1 MYVSLNLLIVAQS
14 RQTLTPVMADLE
26 RRQGL
31 ELVPYVL
38 NPGQMLLPE
47 YMRPLPDAL
56 ILVVDEEWRQG
67 VWEVIERIP
76 TPRPPLF
83 IVSQI
88 HDIEMMRLAMRYG
101 VRDVFPTPL
110 QVEECVKAITSVVQE
125 DRTQRGATG
134 SRLIS
139 FMNTKGGSGASLIAA
154 NVALA
159 MALEARFTRPI
170 LLVDFDFQFGGLP
183 TYLNLIA
190 RDGLIKAMEFVDT
203 LDATAIQAYVLRH
216 PSGLHLLAAAMDEII
231 IPEDISA
238 ARTEK
243 LLSAINGNYDDI
255 LIDLPHRID
264 QAMAT
269 ILSHSDVIALATQQT
284 VAHLHD
290 TKRLLYLLRD
300 RLAINMDRIILLVN
314 RFDAKSEVKLEDF
327 SDVFPNIPIE
337 TLPSDYVRASES
349 VNLGIPICESA
360 AHSPLGK
367 SLLRLAKN
375 LSGGEGSKTAPP
387 SGVRQAAP
395 APAIPPPKKSG
406 RMFGW
411 LKGS

>member
-47 YMRPLPDAL
+47 YMRPMPDAV
-56 ILVVDEEWRQG
+56 ILVVDEEWRKG

-88 HDIEMMRLAMRYG
+88 HDLEMMRLAMRYG

-110 QVEECVKAITSVVQE
+110 QVEEFVSAITSVVQE
-125 DRTQRGATG
+125 DRVQRGAAG

-159 MALEARFTRPI
+159 MAMEARFSRPI

-243 LLSAINGNYDDI
+243 LLSALNGNYDDI
-255 LIDLPHRID
+255 LIDVPHRID

-314 RFDAKSEVKLEDF
+314 RFDTKSEVKLEDF

-360 AHSPLGK
+360 ANSPLGK
-367 SLLRLAKN
+367 SLLRLAKT
-375 LSGGEGSKTAPP
+375 LAGGEGAKAAAT
-387 SGVRQAAP
+387 SGARLAALAP
-395 APAIPPPKKSG
+395 ATPPPKKSG

>member
-1 MYVSLNLLIVAQS
+1 
-14 RQTLTPVMADLE
+14 
-26 RRQGL
+26 
-31 ELVPYVL
+31 
-38 NPGQMLLPE
+38 
-47 YMRPLPDAL
+47 MRPMPDAL
-56 ILVVDEEWRQG
+56 VLVVDEEWRLG

-76 TPRPPLF
+76 APRPPLF

-110 QVEECVKAITSVVQE
+110 QVEECVTAITSVVQE
-125 DRTQRGATG
+125 DRARRGATG

-159 MALEARFTRPI
+159 MAMEARFSRPI

-216 PSGLHLLAAAMDEII
+216 PSGL
-231 IPEDISA
+231 
-238 ARTEK
+238 
-243 LLSAINGNYDDI
+243 
-255 LIDLPHRID
+255 
-264 QAMAT
+264 MAT

-314 RFDAKSEVKLEDF
+314 RFDTKSEVKLEDF

-360 AHSPLGK
+360 ANSPLGK
-367 SLLRLAKN
+367 SLLRLAKT
-375 LSGGEGSKTAPP
+375 LAGGEGAKAAAT
-387 SGVRQAAP
+387 SGARLAAP
-395 APAIPPPKKSG
+395 APATPPPKKSG